1 MMHLVNLSADSHVY
15 GGWNAL
21 INKLGCA
28 EDIPFNISR
37 HGWEGHPAVDSLPVM
52 TNSHQDQSFP
62 WNTSE
67 QGHALTDDI
76 LNSPRYEIEV
86 RNCHFVWYHAI
97 FYYCQLNDIL
107 YLSWKTCFSLTV
119 SRPQNCFV
127 IMMRP
132 IDT

>member
-1 MMHLVNLSADSHVY
+1 MSAQNSQPQGEERGKSQQKAKSIAKLDTHLYKVRSQMMHLVNLSADSHVY

-52 TNSHQDQSFP
+52 TDFHQDQSFP
-62 WNTSE
+62 WNTSQ
-67 QGHALTDDI
+67 QGHVLTDDI

-86 RNCHFVWYHAI
+86 
-97 FYYCQLNDIL
+97 
-107 YLSWKTCFSLTV
+107 
-119 SRPQNCFV
+119 
-127 IMMRP
+127 
-132 IDT
+132 